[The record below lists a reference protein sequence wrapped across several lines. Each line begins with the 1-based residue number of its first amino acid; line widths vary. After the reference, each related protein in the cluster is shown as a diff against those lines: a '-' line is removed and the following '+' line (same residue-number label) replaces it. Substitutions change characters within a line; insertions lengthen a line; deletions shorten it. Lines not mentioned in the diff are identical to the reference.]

1 MKPVTKVA
9 IGSSLLV
16 LGSTSV
22 AGGMEI
28 IRNKIASETVY
39 NQLLY
44 GVAPKDSE
52 FYSWDQDDSYATE
65 TSVSNIT

>member
-1 MKPVTKVA
+1 MKPVTKVV

-39 NQLLY
+39 NNLLY

-52 FYSWDQDDSYATE
+52 FYSWD
-65 TSVSNIT
+65 